1 MDLSGRVAVVT
12 GAGSGLG
19 RASALALAAHGADV
33 VVAGLDPAELEPG
46 EGLKATA
53 EAIAASGRR
62 SLPLEVDISDPAA
75 VAALA
80 SATKDRFGGADI
92 LVNNAAVYPTRPW
105 LEVDEAEWDRVFA
118 VNARGYF
125 TCCKAF
131 HPHMARRSGGSI
143 VSISSITFFVGH
155 AGLIHYVSSKGAVVG
170 LTRALARE
178 VGAENIRVNAIAPGA
193 FPTRAE
199 RLPGRDLAKM
209 NREVLEAQALKRRG
223 RPEDVAAAVVFLA
236 SDDSSFITG
245 QTLLV
250 DGGWYLH

>member
-1 MDLSGRVAVVT
+1 MDLSGKVAVVT

-33 VVAGLDPAELEPG
+33 AVAGLDPPELETD
-46 EGLKATA
+46 EGLEATA
-53 EAIAASGRR
+53 AAIVATGRN
-62 SLPLEVDISDPAA
+62 SFAFETDISHVAT

-80 SATKDRFGGADI
+80 SATADRLGGADI
-92 LVNNAAVYPTRPW
+92 LVNNAAIYPTRPW
-105 LEVDEAEWDRVFA
+105 IEVDEAEWDRVFA

-131 HPHMARRSGGSI
+131 HPHFKGRGGGAI
-143 VSISSITFFVGH
+143 VSISSITFFSGH

-178 VGAENIRVNAIAPGA
+178 VGPENIRVNAIAPGA

-223 RPEDVAAAVVFLA
+223 RPEDVADAVVFLA
-236 SDDSSFITG
+236 SEASSFITG

-250 DGGWYLH
+250 DGGWFLH